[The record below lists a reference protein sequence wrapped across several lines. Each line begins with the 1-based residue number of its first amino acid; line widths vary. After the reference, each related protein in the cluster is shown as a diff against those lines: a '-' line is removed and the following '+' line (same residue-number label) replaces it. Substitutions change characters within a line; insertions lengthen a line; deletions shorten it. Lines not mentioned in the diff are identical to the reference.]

1 MSSLCDCWQAWL
13 VGPVSDPCVCS
24 EEKKQADAWHAYQA
38 YCLRHLGRTG
48 RLGFRKLAATS
59 AQLAPLELPLLRH
72 SVVEVSHRHSN
83 PGELQQTQS
92 MPAATRTRLIPPPSR
107 ALPQASSSR
116 ERVWSPAG
124 ARGAGRTAVTREK
137 SSLVR
142 MQLAAEGKARA
153 PPAAPDEWAS
163 SGSSCSYFPAVE
175 GLLSEHTCAA
185 IMPCCEYSTPPP
197 GPVLPTQH
205 RERTE
210 SSGGGADSGGAAEAP
225 LHPSISCSR
234 HLNLLGT
241 LAPRPSWPPYRR
253 QS

>member
-1 MSSLCDCWQAWL
+1 MARAPGLRPQTSWEDGSPRLPKACGDERSA
-13 VGPVSDPCVCS
+13 GP
-24 EEKKQADAWHAYQA
+24 
-38 YCLRHLGRTG
+38 TG
-48 RLGFRKLAATS
+48 AAAT
-59 AQLAPLELPLLRH
+59 APLCR
-72 SVVEVSHRHSN
+72 R
-83 PGELQQTQS
+83 GK
-92 MPAATRTRLIPPPSR
+92 PPPFKPRETAANTKHACCHPNS
-107 ALPQASSSR
+107 ADPAYVSCSVPQASSSR

-210 SSGGGADSGGAAEAP
+210 SSGGGPDSGGAAEAP

-234 HLNLLGT
+234 HLNLLGA